1 MEKWEHKS
9 LEWLHKIREDD
20 YLATKDMSAKEL
32 IEKTRNATIDF
43 VKNIEAKRRQRLNH
57 GGR

>member
-9 LEWLHKIREDD
+9 LEWLHKVRQDD
-20 YLATKDMSAKEL
+20 YPAAKDMSAKEL
-32 IEKTRNATIDF
+32 IEKTRNATMDF
-43 VKNIEAKRRQRLNH
+43 VKNIEAKRRQRLNR